1 MKYIPLIQSGGI
13 YENFKDRDRY
23 ILLELNGKGENQ
35 ISRIYE
41 EGCSLNRLAHLIVK
55 NTQKRKA
62 VLEGKLKWKLDRKIK
77 KRVLEEMSQVED
89 IKIEKL
95 ATVHPLDY
103 LKFRRKIKRGLNNKK
118 PSKSKLF
125 DSYSSQSVID

>member
-1 MKYIPLIQSGGI
+1 MKYVPLIQSEGI

-23 ILLELNGKGENQ
+23 ILLELNGEGENQ

-41 EGCSLNRLAHLIVK
+41 EGYSLNRLAHLIVK
-55 NTQKRKA
+55 NAEKRKE

-77 KRVLEEMSQVED
+77 KRVLEEISQTEGF
-89 IKIEKL
+89 KIERL
-95 ATVHPLDY
+95 SIVHPLDY

-118 PSKSKLF
+118 PFKSK
-125 DSYSSQSVID
+125 